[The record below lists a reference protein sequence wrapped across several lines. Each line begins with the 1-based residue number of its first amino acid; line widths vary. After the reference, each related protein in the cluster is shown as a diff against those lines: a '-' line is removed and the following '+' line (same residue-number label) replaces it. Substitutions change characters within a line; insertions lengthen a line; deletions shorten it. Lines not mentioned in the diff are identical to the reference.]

1 MHTAFDFTKDL
12 MNQENWFMFTQ
23 DLWFVTNAMVYFKF
37 FLFMKVCGIV
47 KFCFGFGFVLSI
59 G

>member
-1 MHTAFDFTKDL
+1 MHIAFDFTKDL
-12 MNQENWFMFTQ
+12 MNQKNWFMFTQ

-37 FLFMKVCGIV
+37 YLFMKVCGIL
-47 KFCFGFGFVLSI
+47 KFCIGFVLLI